1 MRTELVDG
9 GPTGPRGKG
18 CWSGLTAAAAIV
30 LCLATGSPG
39 TAADLLQALGGRW
52 ATESGAPFTMDWQPA
67 ADGFGLRWTV
77 PGQGEASVRFTPAGR
92 PGVLAGRVEGGW
104 SMFGGDKPVNPL
116 ENGTLYW
123 ARTTADAV
131 YVYSLGIDDRGG
143 FVLDRYA
150 CSPSEGGLAVSLLRR
165 LPESRVERIDMQLVR
180 VDR

>member
-18 CWSGLTAAAAIV
+18 CWSGLTAAAVV
-30 LCLATGSPG
+30 LCLVAGSPG
-39 TAADLLQALGGRW
+39 MAADLLQALGGRW

-92 PGVLAGRVEGGW
+92 PGVLAGRAEGGW
-104 SMFGGDKPVNPL
+104 SMFGRDEPVNPL

-165 LPESRVERIDMQLVR
+165 LPESRVERMDMQLVK